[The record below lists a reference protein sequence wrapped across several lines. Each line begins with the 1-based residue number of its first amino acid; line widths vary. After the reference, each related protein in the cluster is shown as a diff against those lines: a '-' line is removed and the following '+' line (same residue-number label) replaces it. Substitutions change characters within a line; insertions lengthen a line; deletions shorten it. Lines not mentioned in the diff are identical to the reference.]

1 MRLVYPTFLV
11 LLLLGAGPAMA
22 QTTLNFTISQ
32 ISPLFVKAG
41 NDTVVKTGEKIRI
54 GASISASGGSGIYK
68 YSWTPVSDLDNPNA
82 ANPIATVDS
91 TITYTLLVNDSLTGC
106 SQMSTITITLAG
118 EINVHIF
125 PSPNTGSFYITT
137 QGDIGDP
144 EVDLQI
150 FDMLGRIVHGEILDG
165 SSRLNKAVRLFP
177 KTKGV
182 YIVRL
187 YSKNINLIK
196 KIIVE

>member
-1 MRLVYPTFLV
+1 MRLVYPTFLF
-11 LLLLGAGPAMA
+11 LLLLGTGSAMA

-32 ISPLFVKAG
+32 ISPLFIKAG
-41 NDTVVKTGEKIRI
+41 NDTIVKTGDKIRI
-54 GASISASGGSGIYK
+54 GAPVPASGGSGVYR
-68 YSWTPVSDLDNPNA
+68 YSWTPVSGLDNPNA
-82 ANPIATVDS
+82 ANPIASIDS

-106 SQMSTITITLAG
+106 SQMSAITITLAG
-118 EINVHIF
+118 ELNVRVF

-144 EVDLQI
+144 EVELQI
-150 FDMLGRIVHGEILDG
+150 FDMLGRIVHEETLDG